1 MGFIWFWIVAVMV
14 ALYVVLDGFDIG
26 VGILYPILGR
36 SDADRRIML
45 RSIGPVWDGN
55 EVWLLAGGGTLY
67 FAFPLLYASA
77 FSGFYLP
84 LMIVLWLLIGRGV
97 SIELRTHM
105 DNPVWRSFFDG
116 VFFLSSALL
125 AIFLGAA
132 LANVIRGVPLGADQ
146 YFFLPL
152 WTNWRVS
159 PHPGILDWYTVIG
172 GLVAL
177 IALATHGALYLAM
190 KAPGALEERARRIAE
205 KAWIALC
212 AITLLSLPATTFV
225 RPSSFKNYLHHPI
238 LFVIPL
244 LVVASLLGIKAFCIR
259 KDPSRRFSA
268 RASISSSC
276 WSGPASDSTRPSCP
290 LPSTHPATSPSPRHS
305 PAPTPPMSASS
316 GGRLAWC
323 SPLDTSPSPT
333 GCFAA
338 KSPPAQTATATEY
351 IRAPQRRALKP

>member
-1 MGFIWFWIVAVMV
+1 MGAIWFWIVAVMI

-26 VGILYPILGR
+26 VGILYPLLAR
-36 SDADRRIML
+36 TEADRRIML

-105 DNPVWRSFFDG
+105 DNPIWRSFFDG

-152 WTNWRVS
+152 WTNWRVGA
-159 PHPGILDWYTVIG
+159 HPGILDWYTVIG

-190 KAPGALEERARRIAE
+190 KAPGELEQRAQRIAGR
-205 KAWIALC
+205 AWVALC
-212 AITLLSLPATTFV
+212 AITLLSLPATTLV
-225 RPSSFKNYLHHPI
+225 RPSSLDNYLHHRV
-238 LFVIPL
+238 LFAIPL
-244 LVVASLLGIKAFCIR
+244 LVVASLLGIKAF
-259 KDPSRRFSA
+259 SRRHDHFKA
-268 RASISSSC
+268 FLCSC
-276 WSGPASDSTRPSCP
+276 LYLAIMLVGACAGLYPTV
-290 LPSTHPATSPSPRHS
+290 LPSSIDAAGDITIAKALSGAYAIHVGLIWWSIGMVLAIGYFCISYGMFRGKL
-305 PAPTPPMSASS
+305 SASEDS
-316 GGRLAWC
+316 Y
-323 SPLDTSPSPT
+323 SH
-333 GCFAA
+333 
-338 KSPPAQTATATEY
+338 
-351 IRAPQRRALKP
+351 